1 MCRPLHRSLHL
12 LHLRLSSWVSKHTIH
27 RFSGE
32 RMSSLSMTTNG
43 SILQDTPASKHTF
56 IRIASIQ
63 AIEKARNQWYSKPN
77 SSPYLSSSQNLNGRS
92 LRHFEINVMPHPHK
106 EYPSQPLRPLLCLCL
121 FRRTWSSLLYLFTH
135 KELSVTLLYYLN
147 LMPWFNNIQVL
158 PLPCFFPRCRWHQH
172 QVAFLNDQFHAML
185 NVHRLTVL

>member
-1 MCRPLHRSLHL
+1 MRRPLHRSLHL
-12 LHLRLSSWVSKHTIH
+12 LHSRLSSQVSKRTIH
-27 RFSGE
+27 HFGGE

-63 AIEKARNQWYSKPN
+63 AIEKVRNQWYSKPN
-77 SSPYLSSSQNLNGRS
+77 SSRYSSLSQNLNGRS
-92 LRHFEINVMPHPHK
+92 LRRFKINVMPHPCK
-106 EYPSQPLRPLLCLCL
+106 EYPSQPLSPLLCLRL
-121 FRRTWSSLLYLFTH
+121 FHRTQSSLLYLFAH
-135 KELSVTLLYYLN
+135 KELSTTLPYYLD

-158 PLPCFFPRCRWHQH
+158 PLPCFFPRRRQLQH

-185 NVHRLTVL
+185 DVHRLTVL